1 MKFGPWT
8 DEERAFLL
16 AHWEELDDAAL
27 ALALRRPMSSV
38 THRRLGLGLKRSH
51 TGYHQRFLDR
61 DTRPPR

>member
-1 MKFGPWT
+1 MKLGPWT

-27 ALALRRPMSSV
+27 ALALPADEQGHAPTPWR
-38 THRRLGLGLKRSH
+38 LGLKRPH